1 MKTRVVKLRLVGS
14 LSLECAGGWTEKWHK
29 GASSSLPFIAATS
42 LDLFTSLPAQ
52 QWILIYLS
60 SSVGHCTKVSG
71 HSVSLFI
78 VSRRQLCLCETAFTR
93 RSFTRSGASLRGA
106 HTMCALVCKI
116 YAGGHSLCVDR
127 KCGIRERL
135 LNHSVKGHSLAR

>member
-1 MKTRVVKLRLVGS
+1 MKPRVVKLRLVGS
-14 LSLECAGGWTEKWHK
+14 LSLECAGGGTQKWHK

-42 LDLFTSLPAQ
+42 PDLFTSLPAQ
-52 QWILIYLS
+52 HWILIYLCS
-60 SSVGHCTKVSG
+60 RVHCTKVSG

-106 HTMCALVCKI
+106 HTMCALVYKI
-116 YAGGHSLCVDR
+116 YAGGHSLCGDR

>member
-14 LSLECAGGWTEKWHK
+14 LSLECAGGGTEKLHK

-42 LDLFTSLPAQ
+42 LPTCLPLYQ
-52 QWILIYLS
+52 HWILIYLCS
-60 SSVGHCTKVSG
+60 RVGHCTKVSG

-78 VSRRQLCLCETAFTR
+78 VYRRQLCLCETAFTR

-106 HTMCALVCKI
+106 HTMCALVYKI
-116 YAGGHSLCVDR
+116 YAAGHGLCVDR